1 MFNMD
6 KVYCGN
12 GKTISG
18 TYGSFDALNLDV
30 DTLLE
35 HSYKAKNGKRYV
47 NIMVSDRQNPDNYG
61 NTKKI
66 TISKPPEKKP
76 EVTANKH
83 APDRFQEE
91 LDHSDL
97 PF

>member
-1 MFNMD
+1 ME

-18 TYGSFDALNLDV
+18 TYGNFDALNLDV

-47 NIMVSDRQNPDNYG
+47 NIMVSDRQKPDNYG

-66 TISKPPEKKP
+66 TISKPPERKP

-83 APDRFQEE
+83 SPDRFQQ
-91 LDHSDL
+91 DFDNADL